1 MPLRQPY
8 IKAEAAGF
16 GVRPLSAVVSTDMA
30 QCTACEMA

>member
-8 IKAEAAGF
+8 IKAEDAGS
-16 GVRPLSAVVSTDMA
+16 VVQLLSAVVSTDMA

>member
-16 GVRPLSAVVSTDMA
+16 GVRLLSAVVSMDMA